1 MINLLPEDIKSQ
13 IVYARKNARL
23 VRFVFVGIIGLVSVG
38 LATAGG
44 TIIIANAEK
53 NLNSTLAANNTNLPA
68 IKLTEGQVNDLS
80 DKIKG
85 ISAVLSREVKFSDI
99 LRYMGGT
106 LPSGT
111 ILTNLSLSNKL
122 AGTLNI
128 DVASTTYDS
137 VAVFRQNIDDFGKAH
152 PDKLLFTKA
161 DINNVTC
168 NDPTKPPPA
177 TTGTSGGIDQ
187 SKYPCQGKL
196 TATFAPKVSGA
207 SNPVTPG
214 ATP

>member
-23 VRFVFVGIIGLVSVG
+23 VRYVFVGIIGLVSVG

-53 NLNSTLAANNTNLPA
+53 NLNSTLATNNANLPA
-68 IKLTEGQVNDLS
+68 IKLTEDQVNDLS

-99 LRYMGGT
+99 LRYMGGN

-111 ILTNLSLSNKL
+111 ILTNLSLGEKL

-128 DVASTTYDS
+128 DVASTNYDS
-137 VAVFRQNIDDFGKAH
+137 VAVFRQNIDDYGKTH
-152 PDKLLFTKA
+152 PDKLLFVKA

-168 NDPTKPPPA
+168 NDPSKPV
-177 TTGTSGGIDQ
+177 TTTSTEGGGIDQ
-187 SKYPCQGKL
+187 AKYPCKGKL

-207 SNPVTPG
+207 TNPAATG

>member
-1 MINLLPEDIKSQ
+1 MINLLPPDIKSQ

-23 VRFVFVGIIGLVSVG
+23 VRFVIVGIIGLLGVALV
-38 LATAGG
+38 TAGG

-53 NLNSTLAANNTNLPA
+53 NLSSTLDANNTNLPA
-68 IKLTEGQVNDLS
+68 IESTEAQVNDLS
-80 DKIKG
+80 DKIKA

-111 ILTNLSLSNKL
+111 ILTNLSLSEKL

-128 DVASTTYDS
+128 DVASNNYDS
-137 VAVFRQNIDDFGKAH
+137 VAVFRQNLEDFGKTH
-152 PDKLLFTKA
+152 PDKLLFSKA

-168 NDPTKPPPA
+168 NDPSKPAPSQ
-177 TTGTSGGIDQ
+177 GTSDGGIDQ
-187 SKYPCQGKL
+187 SIYPCLWKL
-196 TATFAPKVSGA
+196 TATFAP
-207 SNPVTPG
+207 TPSTTG
-214 ATP
+214 DTP